1 MLNYV
6 ASISKERKSN
16 MLNFILTRW
25 PKGQKGQDL
34 AEYGLLIGLIA
45 LAVILGV
52 QYLGG
57 GLDNTFRAISDV
69 VADWAVPAIVP

>member
-1 MLNYV
+1 
-6 ASISKERKSN
+6 
-16 MLNFILTRW
+16 MLNFILKHMPR
-25 PKGQKGQDL
+25 GQKGQDL

-52 QYLGG
+52 EYLGD

-69 VADWAVPAIVP
+69 VSGWGVPGP

>member
-1 MLNYV
+1 MLQFLL
-6 ASISKERKSN
+6 KL
-16 MLNFILTRW
+16 M

-52 QYLGG
+52 EYLGN
-57 GLDNTFRAISDV
+57 GLNNTFQAISDV
-69 VADWAVPAIVP
+69 VQSWGVPAP

>member
-1 MLNYV
+1 MVPMLN
-6 ASISKERKSN
+6 ERKN
-16 MLNFILTRW
+16 KMLNFLLKLM

-52 QYLGG
+52 EYLGD
-57 GLDNTFRAISDV
+57 GLDTTFRAISDV
-69 VADWAVPAIVP
+69 VSGWGVPTTP